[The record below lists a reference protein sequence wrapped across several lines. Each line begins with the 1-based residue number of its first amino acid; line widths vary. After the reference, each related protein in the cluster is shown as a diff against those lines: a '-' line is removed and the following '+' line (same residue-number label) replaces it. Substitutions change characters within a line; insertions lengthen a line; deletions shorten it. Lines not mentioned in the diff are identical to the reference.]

1 MYPVDLLKVRSS
13 DKLNG
18 DRTLNQPR
26 HVFRSSTPR
35 LVESIQVSP
44 MPSLQLQKSKEL
56 PRCGA
61 ESQVL

>member
-13 DKLNG
+13 EKLNG
-18 DRTLNQPR
+18 DHTLNQPR

-35 LVESIQVSP
+35 LEEYIQVSP
-44 MPSLQLQKSKEL
+44 MPSLPLQKSKEL

-61 ESQVL
+61 ESQAL

>member
-18 DRTLNQPR
+18 DRTLNQRR
-26 HVFRSSTPR
+26 HVFRSLTPR